1 MTPLQRSR
9 RLQAGLAGLG
19 VLSTLGAAVGFDLA
33 TSTHHGAQTG
43 SAGSSSGT
51 GSDGRG
57 ANRRGSEES
66 GENDDGGRATSQNR
80 VQRSPVTPP
89 STSTPQATTSGS

>member
-1 MTPLQRSR
+1 MTPFQRSR

-33 TSTHHGAQTG
+33 TTTHHAAQTG

-51 GSDGRG
+51 GSNGTGSNPSD
-57 ANRRGSEES
+57 SEES

-80 VQRSPVTPP
+80 ARRVGR
-89 STSTPQATTSGS
+89 AR